1 MMYNPMET
9 SNYHIPVMLP
19 ECMEGLQIKPTGM
32 YVDVTFGGGSH
43 SKAIV
48 NQLTTGKLVAFDQ
61 DDDAVANVF
70 EDDRLIFVNHNFQYF
85 KNFLKFCEIEKVD
98 GILAD
103 LGVSSHQ
110 INEGSRGFSFRQ
122 DAPLDMRMNQEQTQS
137 AFDVVNTYS
146 NEQLSF
152 VFKTY
157 GEVRVAWKLANEIVA
172 VRQHTPIKSTGQLAE
187 IALPFIPVKV
197 QNKTLAQIFQAI
209 RIEVNG
215 ELETLKK
222 LLTDSTEMLAP
233 GGRLVVMSYHSLED
247 RLVKNFMNSGNLSG
261 DVETDIKGVP
271 STPFKV
277 LTRKPITPGDEE
289 LERNPRSRS
298 AKLRIAEKL

>member
-1 MMYNPMET
+1 
-9 SNYHIPVMLP
+9 
-19 ECMEGLQIKPTGM
+19 
-32 YVDVTFGGGSH
+32 VDVTFGGGSH